1 MHLLSRLI
9 NLRINSNDRVVNIMA
24 IEIEKK
30 YRLDKRLIVDLTAK
44 LAEVGAEFISEVFE
58 ENFLHRGGTLDERSA
73 ALRIRKVGDNTTLTY
88 KEKLRDD
95 NGVKH
100 KIEYETDVTDAE
112 ALERI
117 IEMLGYH
124 LSVVYEKHRK
134 TWKLGDVE
142 VVLDELPFGLYMEIE
157 GTIEAIAAAEK
168 LLGAKNLEVEP
179 RGYPSLTVK
188 LGKTAGNVSEAR
200 FEKTASA

>member
-1 MHLLSRLI
+1 
-9 NLRINSNDRVVNIMA
+9 MA
-24 IEIEKK
+24 IETEKK
-30 YRLDKRLIVDLTAK
+30 YRLDKRLIVELTAK
-44 LAEVGAEFISEVFE
+44 LAEVNAEFISEVFE

-73 ALRIRKVGDNTTLTY
+73 ALRIRKTADTTTLTY

-95 NGVKH
+95 GGIKH
-100 KIEYETDVTDAE
+100 KIEYETDIIDAE
-112 ALERI
+112 AMERI

-142 VVLDELPFGLYMEIE
+142 VVLDELPFGQFMEIE
-157 GTIEAIAAAEK
+157 GTIDAITAAEK
-168 LLGAKNLEVEP
+168 LLGIKKLEVES

-188 LGKTAGNVSEAR
+188 FGKMVGNVSEAR
-200 FEKTASA
+200 FGKTASA